1 MSKERYNQIIDEIYN
16 LYAGL
21 ISLSNC
27 VALNPQAI
35 SEEWAP
41 DITEEMSKE
50 DFIKKI
56 KIDKKF
62 TEEFAESLGIEFKI
76 EERELSSS
84 ERWKWYGKNGGPN
97 GKTLFIDMIVYQ
109 NEENN
114 SHIKSWLEKYAP
126 NVPTKLITLTYQNEK
141 IKFYE

>member
-76 EERELSSS
+76 EERELSWE
-84 ERWKWYGKNGGPN
+84 ERLQWVMKNVDIELE
-97 GKTLFIDMIVYQ
+97 TLYIV
-109 NEENN
+109 EEAYKE
-114 SHIKSWLEKYAP
+114 ST
-126 NVPTKLITLTYQNEK
+126 PTKLITLTYQNEK
-141 IKFYE
+141 IEVYDN

>member
-1 MSKERYNQIIDEIYN
+1 MSKERYNQIIDDIYN

-76 EERELSSS
+76 EEHELSLE
-84 ERWKWYGKNGGPN
+84 ERHNIALPIWK
-97 GKTLFIDMIVYQ
+97 
-109 NEENN
+109 
-114 SHIKSWLEKYAP
+114 EKYGALAEMMVKINIDNTP
-126 NVPTKLITLTYQNEK
+126 YKIPTKQITLTYQNES
-141 IKFYE
+141 IQFYE